1 MEEMNLF
8 NILLIVALI
17 AVTIFSIRL
26 AIDAFGPKKK
36 KPKKKRRRKY
46 SEYIQAA
53 WDEVEKM

>member
-1 MEEMNLF
+1 MNFF
-8 NILLIVALI
+8 NVLLILALI
-17 AVTIFSIRL
+17 AVTIYSIRL

>member
-8 NILLIVALI
+8 NILLIVSLI

-26 AIDAFGPKKK
+26 GIDAFGPKKK
-36 KPKKKRRRKY
+36 KPKKKHRRKY

>member
-1 MEEMNLF
+1 MNLF
-8 NILLIVALI
+8 NILLIVSLI

-26 AIDAFGPKKK
+26 GIDAFGPKKK
-36 KPKKKRRRKY
+36 KPKKKHRRKY